1 MKKEDIEYIKLVLL
15 KELNQKKNEFEETK
29 NIDLVEEI
37 EYIKDLLE
45 RL

>member
-1 MKKEDIEYIKLVLL
+1 MDKKDIEYIKLVLL
-15 KELNQKKNEFEETK
+15 KELNQKKTEYEYTK
-29 NIDLVEEI
+29 EIELVQEI